1 MAGMAPKVEPMERNT
16 DRLERSLSSEVITW
30 AREP

>member
-16 DRLERSLSSEVITW
+16 DRELRSLSSEVMTW